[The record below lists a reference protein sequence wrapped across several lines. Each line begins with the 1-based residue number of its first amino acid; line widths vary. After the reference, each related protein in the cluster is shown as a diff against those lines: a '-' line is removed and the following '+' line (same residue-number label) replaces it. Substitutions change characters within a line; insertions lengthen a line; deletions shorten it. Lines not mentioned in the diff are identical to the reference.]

1 MKSPNVRVRVDS
13 SREIGSGHLMRCLAL
28 ADALRGEGCRIS
40 FISKDLQGSMSYL
53 VEEKGYPVYRL
64 PGRGATP
71 PSADA
76 PAHALRLG
84 ADWETDA
91 CETLEALGQGDP
103 ADWLIVDHY
112 ALDARWEERLR
123 VEARRIMVIDDLA
136 DRRHECDLLLDCN
149 YYREMESRYR
159 SLVPSHC
166 RKLLGPKYVLLRPEF
181 AGARATLRQRHG
193 RVQRIQVFFGG
204 ADRTDETSKVI
215 ESIALLGDTD
225 LSVDVVV
232 GGMNDHKQKI
242 ERICASS
249 ERMTYYCQTDNM
261 AELTAG
267 ADLAICAG
275 GTSTWERCCL
285 GLPALVVTTA
295 KNQVKAVADLA
306 EGGYLV
312 IIGESDNVT
321 AGDIAGALRLWLEK
335 PDSLA
340 RLSSACMD
348 LVDGLGTGRCAK
360 AILQ

>member
-149 YYREMESRYR
+149 YYEKWRAATGAW
-159 SLVPSHC
+159 C
-166 RKLLGPKYVLLRPEF
+166 RR
-181 AGARATLRQRHG
+181 
-193 RVQRIQVFFGG
+193 
-204 ADRTDETSKVI
+204 
-215 ESIALLGDTD
+215 
-225 LSVDVVV
+225 
-232 GGMNDHKQKI
+232 
-242 ERICASS
+242 
-249 ERMTYYCQTDNM
+249 
-261 AELTAG
+261 TAG
-267 ADLAICAG
+267 SSWG
-275 GTSTWERCCL
+275 RSTSSSGPSSPARER
-285 GLPALVVTTA
+285 P
-295 KNQVKAVADLA
+295 
-306 EGGYLV
+306 
-312 IIGESDNVT
+312 
-321 AGDIAGALRLWLEK
+321 
-335 PDSLA
+335 
-340 RLSSACMD
+340 
-348 LVDGLGTGRCAK
+348 
-360 AILQ
+360 